1 LWVLKTCEPISNLSA
16 RGYVTEVPESQERA
30 MSTVDTLAR
39 RYRLDFG
46 WAVVARG
53 DQLAVRLDGE
63 VSGVWMPLGVSAGL
77 LVELGRR
84 GLNCPIVGL
93 PSLGQPD
100 CVALVHAARCP
111 SLPTGVHILRSGS
124 HVPLPPSVTA
134 RGPVVWVSPPNR
146 ALGDL
151 PSLTTLVNL
160 ATIVSTMDQTA
171 TSVRPFV
178 AA

>member
-1 LWVLKTCEPISNLSA
+1 
-16 RGYVTEVPESQERA
+16 

-39 RYRLDFG
+39 RYRLDLG
-46 WAVVARG
+46 WAVVAHG
-53 DQLAVRLDGE
+53 DQLAVRLDRE

-77 LVELGRR
+77 LVELGRL

-100 CVALVHAARCP
+100 CVALVQSERSP
-111 SLPTGVHILRSGS
+111 SLPAGVRLLRPGS

-146 ALGDL
+146 SLGDL
-151 PSLTTLVNL
+151 PSLTVLVNL
-160 ATIVSTMDQTA
+160 ATRMSTVDQTGM
-171 TSVRPFV
+171 SVRPFV